1 MLQVQSLVPDLGYE
15 QSWVESLIADLAL
28 NTRAARVLIRDP
40 RRPAVSEAV
49 LESLFALN
57 VPAAAAAQAVTD
69 TYKEVQ
75 GRQVVRT
82 VPRDTLVDAL
92 GPWLF
97 ERSALERA
105 IGKAQRSGAACTST
119 VDLCRIT
126 GLPVRLVLADE
137 L

>member
-1 MLQVQSLVPDLGYE
+1 MQVRSNVRDLGSE
-15 QSWVESLIADLAL
+15 QGWLESLATDLSF

-57 VPAAAAAQAVTD
+57 VPVAAVAQKVTD
-69 TYKEVQ
+69 TYKEVR

-82 VPRDTLVDAL
+82 VPRETLVDVL

-97 ERSALERA
+97 ERTTLERS
-105 IGKAQRSGAACTST
+105 IGKAQRSGAACTSA
-119 VDLCRIT
+119 VDLSRIT
-126 GLPVRLVLADE
+126 GLPVRLVLIDAP
-137 L
+137 